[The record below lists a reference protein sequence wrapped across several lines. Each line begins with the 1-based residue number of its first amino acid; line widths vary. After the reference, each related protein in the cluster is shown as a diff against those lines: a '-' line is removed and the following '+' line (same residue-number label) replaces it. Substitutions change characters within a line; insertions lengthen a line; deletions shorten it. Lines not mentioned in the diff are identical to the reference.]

1 MKRSQR
7 KTVAA
12 SLAVVSLTMA
22 ACGSS
27 KGGGA
32 TATTAGATTTAAA
45 GATTTAAAG
54 ATTTAGGAT
63 TTAAA
68 GKAPASMAEWE
79 ALWKSQRDGIV
90 KRIKDN
96 KWGLSADGKTITG
109 PEGFTIDVSK
119 CASGW
124 NNMEGLTDTDIKI
137 GQAMAQSGTL
147 AIYGQIGQG
156 IQIHFDTINKAG
168 GIKDST
174 GKSRKLTY
182 IIKDD
187 GYDAART
194 IPLVDELIDSEKVF
208 LMWTL
213 GSPNTLATYDKLNAR
228 CIPNPFA
235 MTGHPAWGDPVNHP
249 WTTGEQL
256 AYNTEAVLWGG
267 FIEQHKDELKGS
279 DGKITV
285 AGLVINNDFG
295 AAYDGGFKSWLAQS
309 DLKDTVNYVTEKI
322 EPTTPTITDAM
333 TTLASKKPAVF
344 IAETA
349 GVTCTQAIIE
359 ASQDGLKES
368 AKYLFQP
375 SVCKG
380 NGFVGKDKVGG
391 DGSASDGWWVVG
403 GGVKAADSPAYDN
416 DPWVI
421 SARDELTAGG
431 VDWKKEPTALAGSR
445 FAWDMEQALLIASA
459 LDGGLTRANFIVA
472 MRSMDMTAPFLI
484 EGAKFNLNGNKDAYF
499 TEASEFS
506 KYNAAKQGFE
516 QQGALIELSGKSTNC
531 SWDQAKGACA

>member
-1 MKRSQR
+1 
-7 KTVAA
+7 
-12 SLAVVSLTMA
+12 MA

-27 KGGGA
+27 KSGGGA
-32 TATTAGATTTAAA
+32 TETTVGSATTAA
-45 GATTTAAAG
+45 GAV
-54 ATTTAGGAT
+54 TTAGGAT
-63 TTAAA
+63 TSAASTETTAA
-68 GKAPASMAEWE
+68 GKTPTSLAEWE
-79 ALWKSQRDGIV
+79 ALWQTQRDAIV
-90 KRIKDN
+90 KRITEN

-119 CASGW
+119 CAAGW

-147 AIYGQIGQG
+147 AIYGQIGEG
-156 IQIHFDTINKAG
+156 ITIHFDTINKAG
-168 GIKDST
+168 GIKDSA
-174 GKSRKLTY
+174 GKSRKITY

-208 LMWTL
+208 AMWTL
-213 GSPNTLATYDKLNAR
+213 GSPNTLATYDKLNKR

-267 FIEQHKDELKGS
+267 FIEQHESELVGP

-285 AGLVINNDFG
+285 AALVINNDFG
-295 AAYDGGFKSWLAQS
+295 AAYDGGFKVWLAQS
-309 DLKDTVNYVTEKI
+309 PLKDKVNYVTEKI

-333 TTLASKKPAVF
+333 TTLASKKPQVF
-344 IAETA
+344 LAETA
-349 GVTCTQAIIE
+349 GATCTQAIIE
-359 ASQDGLKES
+359 AAQNGLKES

-375 SVCKG
+375 SVCKT

-391 DGSASDGWWVVG
+391 DGSASDGWWTVG
-403 GGVKAADSPAYDN
+403 GGVKAADAPAYDN
-416 DPWVI
+416 DPWVK

-445 FAWDMEQALLIASA
+445 FAWDMEQVLRMASA
-459 LDGGLTRANFIVA
+459 LPGGLTRANFVDAI
-472 MRSMDMTAPFLI
+472 RSMDMTAPFLI

-516 QQGALIELSGKSTNC
+516 QQGALIELSGKSANC
-531 SWDQAKGACA
+531 KWDQAEGACV

>member
-1 MKRSQR
+1 
-7 KTVAA
+7 
-12 SLAVVSLTMA
+12 MA

-27 KGGGA
+27 KGGGGA
-32 TATTAGATTTAAA
+32 TATTTAGTTATTAGTTATTAGAATTAAST
-45 GATTTAAAG
+45 ATTV
-54 ATTTAGGAT
+54 
-63 TTAAA
+63 A

-79 ALWKSQRDGIV
+79 ALWKSQRDAVV

-119 CASGW
+119 CAAGW
-124 NNMEGLTDTDIKI
+124 NNMEGLTDSDIKI

-147 AIYGQIGQG
+147 AIYGQIGNG
-156 IQIHFDTINKAG
+156 IQIHFDNINKAG

-174 GKSRKLTY
+174 GKSRKITY

-208 LMWTL
+208 IMWTL

-228 CIPNPFA
+228 CIPQPFS

-249 WTTGEQL
+249 WTTGEQM
-256 AYNTEAVLWGG
+256 AYSTEAVLWGG
-267 FIEQHKDELKGS
+267 FIEQHADELKGS

-295 AAYDGGFKSWLAQS
+295 AAYDGGFKAWIAQS
-309 DLKDTVNYVTEKI
+309 KLKDSINYVTEKI

-333 TTLASKKPAVF
+333 TTLASKKPSLF
-344 IAETA
+344 LAETA
-349 GVTCTQAIIE
+349 GVTCTQSIIE
-359 ASQDGLKES
+359 AAQDGMKDS
-368 AKYLFQP
+368 AKYVFMP

-380 NGFVGKDKVGG
+380 NGFMGKDKVGG

-403 GGVKAADSPAYDN
+403 GGTKAADSPAYDN
-416 DPWVI
+416 DPWVVF
-421 SARDELTAGG
+421 ARAELTAGG
-431 VDWKKEPTALAGSR
+431 VDWKKEPTTLAGSR

-472 MRSMDMTAPFLI
+472 MRAFDMTAPFLI
-484 EGAKFNLNGNKDAYF
+484 EGAKFNLNGDKDAYF

-516 QQGALIELSGKSTNC
+516 QQGALIELSGTSPLC
-531 SWDQAKGACA
+531 HWDQSKGACA